1 MAKQP
6 KLPKA
11 SLEKQLESRH
21 PDFHLQ
27 RLGRG
32 AGVGRVKAQPA
43 LRSLY

>member
-1 MAKQP
+1 MAKQL

-27 RLGRG
+27 RLG
-32 AGVGRVKAQPA
+32 VGGRK
-43 LRSLY
+43 S